1 MASSTSQSGIAPLSG
16 LKVLELGGIGPG
28 PHACMILG
36 DLGADVVRVD
46 PPTQAEPVT
55 PAGPDHVL
63 RNRRRLFLDLK
74 NPYDRSELLALVNL
88 ADVLIEGFRP
98 GVAERLGVG
107 PAECHARNPRLVYG
121 RMTGWG
127 QTGPFANRAGHDINY
142 ISLTGALHAIGCAA
156 LAPPPPLNL
165 VGDYGGGSMFL
176 LVGVLAALLERDR
189 SSLGQVVDAAMTDGV
204 SVLLQPFWSL
214 HRSGGWTDERE
225 DNLLDGAAPFYGTY
239 VCADG
244 RYVAVGAIEPQFYAQ
259 LLQGLGVSA
268 ETLPDQLDR
277 TEWPTLRRRFA
288 DVFATRSRDE
298 WAEHFWHTDACVTPV
313 LTFAEAPSH
322 PHLRERGTHLVLD
335 GVVQA
340 SPAPRFSR
348 SQPPT
353 PSPPSQT
360 TTTSGEVFTCW
371 FSTQNERLAIGVTSV
386 DTGAQRPEHPSVE
399 IGEQ

>member
-268 ETLPDQLDR
+268 ETLPGTGTGSSLGR
-277 TEWPTLRRRFA
+277 CPRLSVNESLTPATASGSPTCHRPRSGRRCSTKASISGRCRCS
-288 DVFATRSRDE
+288 TGC
-298 WAEHFWHTDACVTPV
+298 WA
-313 LTFAEAPSH
+313 
-322 PHLRERGTHLVLD
+322 
-335 GVVQA
+335 
-340 SPAPRFSR
+340 
-348 SQPPT
+348 
-353 PSPPSQT
+353 
-360 TTTSGEVFTCW
+360 
-371 FSTQNERLAIGVTSV
+371 
-386 DTGAQRPEHPSVE
+386 RPGRAGNAAVRRHIRP
-399 IGEQ
+399 G